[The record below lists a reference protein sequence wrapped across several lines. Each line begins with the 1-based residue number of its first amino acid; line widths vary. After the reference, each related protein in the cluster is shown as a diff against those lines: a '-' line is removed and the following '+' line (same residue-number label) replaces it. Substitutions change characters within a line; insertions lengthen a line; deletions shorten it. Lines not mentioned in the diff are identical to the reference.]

1 VIFHRRRFA
10 YDSGMKTLVL
20 LALIATPAFATTQDD
35 ILQATLLPGWVTP
48 DGTRMAALQLV
59 MAPGWKT
66 YWRSPGDAGIP
77 PSFDWTG
84 SQNMKGVRYHWPN
97 PTVFDTNG
105 LRSIGY
111 HDVLVLPVE
120 VTPLDPSQPVLLQGR
135 VDLGICNDICIPA
148 MVDVS
153 VDLPVEGSVNP
164 TIKQALR
171 DQPTS
176 GAAAGLTDI
185 RCTVDAIDDGLRVT
199 AVMGL
204 PAQGGAEAVVL
215 EPGLP
220 GVWVAEAQVSR
231 TGGILTAMADMVA
244 QSGAPFALDRSAVVV
259 TIIGDGHAVE
269 IKGCP
274 GG

>member
-1 VIFHRRRFA
+1 MSRRRHSA
-10 YDSGMKTLVL
+10 YDCCMKTLVL
-20 LALIATPAFATTQDD
+20 LALMATPACATTQDD
-35 ILQATLLPGWVTP
+35 IVQATLLPGWVTAE
-48 DGTRMAALQLV
+48 GTHMAALQLV

-77 PSFDWTG
+77 PQFDW
-84 SQNMKGVRYHWPN
+84 SASENMAAVRYHWPS

-120 VTPLDPSQPVLLQGR
+120 VTPVDAGQPVRLQGR
-135 VDLGICNDICIPA
+135 VDLGVCSDICVPA
-148 MVDVS
+148 SVEVS
-153 VDLPVEGSVNP
+153 VDLTVDGVPNP
-164 TIKQALR
+164 TIKRALR
-171 DQPTS
+171 ERPVD

-215 EPGLP
+215 EPGLQ
-220 GVWVAEAQVSR
+220 GVWVTEAVTSR
-231 TGGILTAMADMVA
+231 DGGTLTATADMVA

-259 TIIGDGHAVE
+259 TVIGDGHAVE
-269 IKGCP
+269 IHGCP